1 MRNSK
6 LTLAAISVLA
16 LGLILS
22 ATAVMAQDA
31 VITGA
36 DVLSIPAESTP
47 MVLLSRTH
55 ALTAGQANVTLTET
69 LGGIKLMV
77 KVTDQGRQPDLS
89 TYVNVYGT
97 GFFGS
102 RNIPVALVSPGVW
115 AGMANLAN
123 VDELAVRVTR
133 PGSSRV
139 LYVGIPGDRLGW
151 RCEQL

>member
-1 MRNSK
+1 LRNRK
-6 LTLAAISVLA
+6 LALMVAAALTL
-16 LGLILS
+16 GLV
-22 ATAVMAQDA
+22 AVTTAPAQDA
-31 VITGA
+31 ALTGA

-55 ALTAGQANVTLTET
+55 ALTVGQANVTLTET

-77 KVTDQGRQPDLS
+77 KVTDAGRQPDPHCC
-89 TYVNVYGT
+89 VNVYGS

-133 PGSSRV
+133 PGGSRV
-139 LYVGIPGDRLGW
+139 LYVGVPGERLGW